1 MQMDNWTLASWPPFR
16 WRRHSV
22 VRHLFRYCRSFQC
35 SNWVPFNPVPDWF
48 RHRPFF
54 IPVPDW
60 ANAGQSDMPEK
71 SKSGIGMFY
80 VSLLRQS
87 GIDNNA
93 QSVTADYCLVRH
105 CPLLHSAQLCHV
117 TGPWR
122 QARLFTC
129 CKDSLVMVESPELL
143 RTFQFPFS
151 FLCRLL

>member
-1 MQMDNWTLASWPPFR
+1 
-16 WRRHSV
+16 
-22 VRHLFRYCRSFQC
+22 
-35 SNWVPFNPVPDWF
+35 
-48 RHRPFF
+48 
-54 IPVPDW
+54 
-60 ANAGQSDMPEK
+60 MPEK

-151 FLCRLL
+151 FLCRLLYTKFHVRKGFPIKFLCTIHIVKEKYFTLLRVLIIIIMKNWVIRHCLL